1 MKATQKEAREDLVE
15 CATAILE
22 DVILLDCLLESMNQ
36 NEQTPATSE
45 ILQGILDRLW
55 SYIDGHADEVKYLSA
70 CLTGRKSIPPA

>member
-1 MKATQKEAREDLVE
+1 ME

-36 NEQTPATSE
+36 NEQTPETNE

>member
-1 MKATQKEAREDLVE
+1 MKATQKETREDLLQ
-15 CATAILE
+15 CAIAQLE
-22 DVILLDCLLESMNQ
+22 NIILLDCFLEAMNQ
-36 NEQTPATSE
+36 NEKNPAASE

>member
-36 NEQTPATSE
+36 NEQTPETNE

-55 SYIDGHADEVKYLSA
+55 SYIDHHTDDVRSLSSH
-70 CLTGRKSIPPA
+70 LTGRKSIPPA

>member
-1 MKATQKEAREDLVE
+1 MLFRS
-15 CATAILE
+15 LE
-22 DVILLDCLLESMNQ
+22 DIILLDCFLEAMNQ
-36 NEQTPATSE
+36 NEKNPAASE